1 MDGRSTRHVDVD
13 GYDLLSRMLE
23 LDPRRRINATA
34 ALTHPYIA
42 RAAAR
47 QVHSVGGHNSPHPA
61 ARQATS
67 AHITT
72 IQSEAAASRVRALRA
87 NASATYPPAVH
98 VAPGAYHGVHVA
110 PRVGYILLANPFK
123 HGATGRVQ
131 VRLPNMRSL
140 PNSARR

>member
-1 MDGRSTRHVDVD
+1 MDVD

-23 LDPRRRINATA
+23 LDPRRRINATV
-34 ALTHPYIA
+34 ALAHPYIA

-47 QVHSVGGHNSPHPA
+47 QVHFVGHNSPHPA

-72 IQSEAAASRVRALRA
+72 IQSETAAARVRALRA
-87 NASATYPPAVH
+87 NVSDTYPPAVH

-110 PRVGYILLANPFK
+110 PHAPTDAAVARARVGYVLLANPFT

-131 VRLPNMRSL
+131 VYLLNMR
-140 PNSARR
+140 